1 MPHGYGPEPDVHG
14 SATVGC
20 VWLES
25 LVQAFLASPLSHE
38 WVQKARPPLA
48 LPHFDVDI
56 DRHDSA
62 IVELAWLENLV
73 QRFVANQPSPVQAH

>member
-1 MPHGYGPEPDVHG
+1 MPHGYGPELDVHG

-25 LVQAFLASPLSHE
+25 LVQAFLASPLSLE
-38 WVQKARPPLA
+38 QVQKAQLPLEFS
-48 LPHFDVDI
+48 HSVVDV

-62 IVELAWLENLV
+62 FVELVWLENLV
-73 QRFVANQPSPVQAH
+73 QRFVASRPSPVSVH

>member
-1 MPHGYGPEPDVHG
+1 MSHSYGPELDVHG

-25 LVQAFLASPLSHE
+25 LVQAFLDSPLSHE
-38 WVQKARPPLA
+38 WVQKAWPPLA
-48 LPHFDVDI
+48 LPHFDVDV
-56 DRHDSA
+56 DCHDSA

-73 QRFVANQPSPVQAH
+73 QRFVAS

>member
-25 LVQAFLASPLSHE
+25 LVQAFLASPLFHKQ
-38 WVQKARPPLA
+38 VQKARPPLA
-48 LPHFDVDI
+48 LPHFDVNVN
-56 DRHDSA
+56 RHDSA
-62 IVELAWLENLV
+62 FVELVWLENLV
-73 QRFVANQPSPVQAH
+73 QRFVAS

>member
-1 MPHGYGPEPDVHG
+1 MPHSYGPKPDIHG
-14 SATVGC
+14 SATIGC

-38 WVQKARPPLA
+38 QVQKARPPLA
-48 LPHFDVDI
+48 LPHFDVDV
-56 DRHDSA
+56 DCHNSA

-73 QRFVANQPSPVQAH
+73 QRFVAN

>member
-1 MPHGYGPEPDVHG
+1 MSHGYGPEPDVHG

-48 LPHFDVDI
+48 LPRFDVDV

-62 IVELAWLENLV
+62 NVELAWLENLV
-73 QRFVANQPSPVQAH
+73 QKFVAN